1 MALAASAH
9 GATLYQS
16 GATAPGAKPPTAS
29 GLKVRPAILVY
40 RLPPGNGMIISIER
54 IQTKNSQNGNLTFP
68 NLCYIPSGGVHMVT
82 NSSHLNATTLASDI
96 PPLAVPSLRLPS
108 RPSMVGAAV
117 LTPAL
122 RPPSKSRSVPR
133 RNVAGNQCVARFP
146 FLQWGRGIRVLHINR
161 ATVLAP
167 ALHPHGHLARPT
179 NQGKTSSNQGK
190 NPCNRASSRLI
201 KASAKKHLPPQIF
214 SEAWRLEFGDSPPS
228 PLCACVKNTRHQGS
242 VKPPIKAKSPVIKAH
257 QGLSS
262 FIKANAKILKLIE
275 PGAPGYW
282 MLASQPCR
290 FGLFS
295 AAVPAE

>member
-82 NSSHLNATTLASDI
+82 NSSRLNETTIASDI
-96 PPLAVPSLRLPS
+96 PPLSVPSLRLPS

-117 LTPAL
+117 LKLAL
-122 RPPSKSRSVPR
+122 RPLSKSRSVPR
-133 RNVAGNQCVARFP
+133 RNVAGNQRVARFP

-179 NQGKTSSNQGK
+179 NQGKTSSNQGT
-190 NPCNRASSRLI
+190 I
-201 KASAKKHLPPQIF
+201 K
-214 SEAWRLEFGDSPPS
+214 
-228 PLCACVKNTRHQGS
+228 VKT
-242 VKPPIKAKSPVIKAH
+242 PVIVLH
-257 QGLSS
+257 QGLSRHLPKS
-262 FIKANAKILKLIE
+262 TCPLRSSPKLGGWNLEIPLPVPFAPALKTPGIKA
-275 PGAPGYW
+275 
-282 MLASQPCR
+282 ASSHQSRQNPQ
-290 FGLFS
+290 
-295 AAVPAE
+295 